1 METVKTA
8 IAVMGAFALTT
19 TGFVLSAGDVETG
32 KKEYDTKCAI
42 CHGPSGKGD
51 GPYVPQLKVG
61 SSDIT
66 MLSKKNDGEFPT
78 AQVFAVL
85 DGRSEVQAHGPRD
98 MPIWG
103 EVYLSEGP
111 PGKTAKEREP
121 FVNERLH
128 ALIAYLE
135 TLQVK

>member
-1 METVKTA
+1 MKTLKSA
-8 IAVMGAFALTT
+8 IAVMGVFALATS
-19 TGFVLSAGDVETG
+19 GFALSAGDLEIG

-42 CHGPSGKGD
+42 CHGPSGMGD
-51 GPYVPQLKVG
+51 GPYVHQLKAG

-66 MLSKKNDGEFPT
+66 MLSKKNNGEFPT
-78 AQVFAVL
+78 AQVFMVL
-85 DGRSEVQAHGPRD
+85 DGRSEVQAHGPRE

-111 PGKTAKEREP
+111 ADKTAKEREP

-135 TLQVK
+135 TLQVR

>member
-1 METVKTA
+1 MKTMNNA
-8 IAVMGAFALTT
+8 IAAMGVFALAAA
-19 TGFVLSAGDVETG
+19 GVALSAGDAQMG
-32 KKEYDTKCAI
+32 KKEYDAKCAI

-66 MLSKKNDGEFPT
+66 MLSKMNDGEFPT
-78 AQVFAVL
+78 AKVFMVL
-85 DGRSEVQAHGPRD
+85 DGRSEVQAHGPRE

-111 PGKTAKEREP
+111 ANKTAKEREP

>member
-1 METVKTA
+1 VKTLKNA
-8 IAVMGAFALTT
+8 IAVVGIFALTT
-19 TGFVLSAGDVETG
+19 TGAWLSAGDVEIG

-42 CHGPSGKGD
+42 CHGRSGKGD
-51 GPYVPQLKVG
+51 GPYVPQLKAG

-78 AQVFAVL
+78 AQVFMVL
-85 DGRSEVQAHGPRD
+85 DGRSEVQAHGPRE

-111 PGKTAKEREP
+111 ADKTAKEREP